1 MFLRKNGR
9 IEKNSNS
16 FAAAHPEKQAPPL
29 LSTRLSSEFQQLYSP
44 NLLIEKK

>member
-29 LSTRLSSEFQQLYSP
+29 IDQT
-44 NLLIEKK
+44 LLRISAIV

>member
-16 FAAAHPEKQAPPL
+16 FAAAHPEKQAPPPP
-29 LSTRLSSEFQQLYSP
+29 SYRPDSP
-44 NLLIEKK
+44 QNFSNCIAPIY